1 MSMKPYPE
9 TFPYP
14 LIALDETD
22 STNRYISQ
30 LCNELQESVAKLTTV
45 TAEFQTAG
53 KGQRGN
59 TWEAE
64 RGKNLLFS
72 FVLYPTFLEARRQFI
87 LSQIVS
93 LSIKEELDR
102 WSDEITIKWPNDIY
116 WRDKKICG
124 ILIENDLS
132 GHFIGR
138 CISGVGININQKELS
153 EESKK
158 IYQAY
163 YCGLCQKLKT
173 NCGTKGQMLLSYD
186 LTFLIVLLTGLYELE
201 NTETE
206 FTCPLHPTKKRTAYI
221 NEATEYAADMNLILA
236 YQNLLDDWKDEKS
249 YTKKAFV
256 KILDKDYTRIVSKY
270 PRQVRALEEFM
281 RKTAEAEKNKETN
294 LDLVAGLTGEMLG
307 EIMCWRED
315 EWQEEMRTL
324 GFYMG
329 KFIYLMDA
337 YEDYEA
343 DQKKNCYNP
352 LVYMEKE
359 NDQEFDTFCKLL
371 LTSMMSE
378 CAKSF
383 ERLPILL
390 HADILRNIL
399 YSGVWSRYEYL
410 QLRKKKLEEK
420 KTKRKKEDR
429 KK

>member
-1 MSMKPYPE
+1 MFGY
-9 TFPYP
+9 
-14 LIALDETD
+14 
-22 STNRYISQ
+22 
-30 LCNELQESVAKLTTV
+30 
-45 TAEFQTAG
+45 
-53 KGQRGN
+53 
-59 TWEAE
+59 
-64 RGKNLLFS
+64 
-72 FVLYPTFLEARRQFI
+72 
-87 LSQIVS
+87 
-93 LSIKEELDR
+93 
-102 WSDEITIKWPNDIY
+102 
-116 WRDKKICG
+116 
-124 ILIENDLS
+124 
-132 GHFIGR
+132 
-138 CISGVGININQKELS
+138 ININQKELS

-206 FTCPLHPTKKRTAYI
+206 FTCPLPPTKKRTAYI

-371 LTSMMSE
+371 LTSMM
-378 CAKSF
+378 
-383 ERLPILL
+383 
-390 HADILRNIL
+390 
-399 YSGVWSRYEYL
+399 
-410 QLRKKKLEEK
+410 
-420 KTKRKKEDR
+420 
-429 KK
+429 